1 MEVGAATCWRAGR
14 RGLSKIP
21 FIADTSVSSVC
32 ISSMFASEIDLND
45 FRCWHSRIRT
55 CFRCCEFSC
64 LLMSTTQWQRI
75 SRRKNINS
83 LAKTALK
90 KWHTAL
96 PVLSRPSGST
106 IWRNSLRANREQPLH
121 PQGSIMT
128 TASVRYIVE
137 DVAAAV
143 EFYIT
148 HLGSTVVQCCLY
160 LPIVKTRPLFGS
172 LSGGT

>member
-1 MEVGAATCWRAGR
+1 
-14 RGLSKIP
+14 
-21 FIADTSVSSVC
+21 
-32 ISSMFASEIDLND
+32 
-45 FRCWHSRIRT
+45 
-55 CFRCCEFSC
+55 
-64 LLMSTTQWQRI
+64 
-75 SRRKNINS
+75 
-83 LAKTALK
+83 
-90 KWHTAL
+90 
-96 PVLSRPSGST
+96 
-106 IWRNSLRANREQPLH
+106 
-121 PQGSIMT
+121 MT